1 MKVGAEIHPSSCQ
14 RLPISLLHSPPCCD
28 READGFQEYGIEMR
42 WLGRQGSNL
51 RMTGS
56 KPVAL
61 PLGYAPTRRAA
72 NISEHPVWMQRQNVT
87 RIVIL
92 VYNPDMV
99 DPSMPWSLKNIS
111 DEAREFAKLSADK
124 SDVPVGA
131 WLSQVIRA
139 GSPGSDR
146 DRQPPAGNCP
156 RAACPEYCARPKT
169 CSCSKGCTWWQ
180 HNRPLGADRGRL
192 WFRAGRPHGRVNGPA
207 YRRRHSPLSEI
218 CRHG

>member
-1 MKVGAEIHPSSCQ
+1 
-14 RLPISLLHSPPCCD
+14 
-28 READGFQEYGIEMR
+28 
-42 WLGRQGSNL
+42 
-51 RMTGS
+51 MTGS

-72 NISEHPVWMQRQNVT
+72 NISEHPVWMQRRNVT
-87 RIVIL
+87 CIVIL

-139 GSPGSDR
+139 GAAAAPAAPSATEIDSP
-146 DRQPPAGNCP
+146 PPATAPVQPAPSIAPAPKPAPAPKAARGGSTIE
-156 RAACPEYCARPKT
+156 RAAQIVDDFGFEPE
-169 CSCSKGCTWWQ
+169 
-180 HNRPLGADRGRL
+180 
-192 WFRAGRPHGRVNGPA
+192 GPA
-207 YRRRHSPLSEI
+207 DGQMGRRTADTIRLYQKFAGKDEDGAPRRELLEDLRAVANTMSKD
-218 CRHG
+218 G

>member
-139 GSPGSDR
+139 AAPAATEIDSP
-146 DRQPPAGNCP
+146 PPATAP
-156 RAACPEYCARPKT
+156 VQPAPSIAPAPKPAPAPKAARGGSTIDRSAQIVDDFGFEPE
-169 CSCSKGCTWWQ
+169 
-180 HNRPLGADRGRL
+180 
-192 WFRAGRPHGRVNGPA
+192 GPA
-207 YRRRHSPLSEI
+207 D
-218 CRHG
+218 G

>member
-14 RLPISLLHSPPCCD
+14 RLPISLQHSPPCCD

-87 RIVIL
+87 CIVIL

-139 GSPGSDR
+139 AAAAAPAAPAAPAATEIDSP
-146 DRQPPAGNCP
+146 PPATAP
-156 RAACPEYCARPKT
+156 VRPAPSIAPAPKPAPAPKAARGGSTIERSAQIVDDFGFEPE
-169 CSCSKGCTWWQ
+169 
-180 HNRPLGADRGRL
+180 
-192 WFRAGRPHGRVNGPA
+192 GPA
-207 YRRRHSPLSEI
+207 D
-218 CRHG
+218 G